1 MQTTIAI
8 TLCLGFTL
16 WASFVLRMLRRQARE
31 LDGWGLA
38 SMSSGLEGE
47 GGGPPGGGRPPIEEI
62 RSRIA
67 SPWMQAKI
75 RHWLYHLTIPKQD
88 REEVAQEV
96 TLQALRSAHTYDPA
110 KASLERWINRI
121 TVNVAADWHERAR
134 RGREEPPGELQEQEE
149 DAPQPDKALEAT
161 QDLQSLLEAL
171 RFVPLD
177 LRAIVVAHDLDGE
190 AMQEI
195 AERYRLPL
203 STAYKWRARGLAALS
218 DALHK
223 LRG

>member
-1 MQTTIAI
+1 MGFAVVCFYI
-8 TLCLGFTL
+8 TVACLVSWFWRGRE
-16 WASFVLRMLRRQARE
+16 RMFARE

-38 SMSSGLEGE
+38 SMSSGLEGD
-47 GGGPPGGGRPPIEEI
+47 GSGPPGGGRPPLEEI

-75 RHWLYHLTIPKQD
+75 RGWLHRLMIPKQE
-88 REEVAQEV
+88 REEVAQDV
-96 TLQALRSAHTYDPA
+96 TTAALRSAHTYDPA

-121 TVNVAADWHERAR
+121 AVNVAADWHGRVR
-134 RGREEPPGELQEQEE
+134 RGREEMPGDLQEQE
-149 DAPQPDKALEAT
+149 DTSPQPDKALEAT
-161 QDLQSLLEAL
+161 QDVQSLQEAL

-195 AERYRLPL
+195 AERFRVPL
-203 STAYKWRARGLAALS
+203 STAYKRRARGLAALA
-218 DALHK
+218 DAFRK